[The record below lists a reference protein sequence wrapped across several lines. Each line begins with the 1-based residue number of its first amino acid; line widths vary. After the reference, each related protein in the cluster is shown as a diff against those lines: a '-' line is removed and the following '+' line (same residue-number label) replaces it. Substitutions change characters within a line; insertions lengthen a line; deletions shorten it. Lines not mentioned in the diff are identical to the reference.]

1 MEELSDK
8 QCIPCKGGVPP
19 LSTSEMA
26 PLLTQL
32 NPDWQ
37 IVDGHHLLR
46 VWSFDNFVNALQFTN
61 DAGAICEQE
70 GHHANFELS
79 WGRVS
84 AQIWTHKID
93 AVVEADFIL
102 ASKFDKLTN

>member
-1 MEELSDK
+1 MEQLSDEE
-8 QCIPCKGGVPP
+8 CIPCKGGVPP
-19 LSTSEMA
+19 LSASEMA

-46 VWSFDNFVNALQFTN
+46 VWSFDNFVKALQFTN

-70 GHHANFELS
+70 GHHADFELS

-84 AQIWTHKID
+84 AKVWTHKID
-93 AVVEADFIL
+93 GLNKADFIL
-102 ASKFDKLTN
+102 AAKIEDL

>member
-1 MEELSDK
+1 MEQLSDK
-8 QCIPCKGGVPP
+8 ECIPCKGGVPP
-19 LSTSEMA
+19 LSASEMA

-46 VWSFDNFVNALQFTN
+46 VWSFDDFESALQFTN

-93 AVVEADFIL
+93 ALVEADFIL
-102 ASKFDKLTN
+102 AAKFDTLEN